1 MKKYFAGFSWTQFLS
16 MVTLVAIGVVA
27 IWSSGHARDE
37 IFHNAWMSTLQT
49 ALWGLVIYFA
59 LSAID
64 YRHLFDLCAVPS
76 YFVAIAL
83 LVAVLLLGST
93 IYGGK
98 RWLWFFQPS
107 EISKLCVIM
116 ASAAVFG
123 MEERPRFLNGFRG
136 FAAAMLLLGVPCFLI
151 LLEPDLGTALTLVP
165 AFIAMIYMANVWR
178 RGILTI
184 MAIGIIAI
192 TAVLG
197 LIYEAQRPGVTPE
210 RREAIMKYVPLKDHQ
225 VKRVKTFLFP
235 DTDVLG
241 TGYNLRQAKIS
252 IGSGGF
258 RGKGIG
264 KAQTNRLKYL
274 PPSVSMNDFIFCI
287 YAEETGFAGSC
298 FLLMMY
304 CVLCLSCI
312 KTAWVA
318 NDFRGKMF
326 ATGVSV
332 LIFAHV
338 YINIAM
344 SIGLVPITGLPLPFV
359 SSGRTFLITL
369 MCALGLVQSV
379 SIHNKES
386 E

>member
-1 MKKYFAGFSWTQFLS
+1 MKKYFAGFCWAQFIPMVILS
-16 MVTLVAIGVVA
+16 AIGVVA

-37 IFHNAWMSTLQT
+37 IFHNAWISTLQT
-49 ALWGLVIYFA
+49 ALWGFAIYFA

-64 YRHLFDLCAVPS
+64 YRNVLDFCAVPS

-116 ASAAVFG
+116 AASAIFG

-136 FAAAMLLLGVPCFLI
+136 FIAAMLLLGVPCLLI
-151 LLEPDLGTALTLVP
+151 LLEPDLGTAITLVP
-165 AFIAMIYMANVWR
+165 AFIVIIYMANVWR
-178 RGILTI
+178 RGIMMI
-184 MAIGIIAI
+184 IAIGIIGMTTI
-192 TAVLG
+192 LG
-197 LIYEAQRPGVTPE
+197 LVYEAQKPGASPE
-210 RREAIMKYVPLKDHQ
+210 HRDAIMKYVPLKDHQ
-225 VKRVKTFLFP
+225 VKRIKTFLFP

-258 RGKGIG
+258 SGKGIG

-287 YAEETGFAGSC
+287 YAEETGFAGTC
-298 FLLMMY
+298 FLLVLY
-304 CVLCLSCI
+304 CILCLSCI
-312 KTAWVA
+312 KIAWFA
-318 NDFRGKMF
+318 DDFRGKML
-326 ATGVSV
+326 ATGVAV

-379 SIHNKES
+379 SIHDKEL